1 MKRDALFDNAKVILI
16 FLVVF
21 GHMIQPFTDGSKP
34 MYTLYMWIYTFHM
47 PAFILLAGFF
57 AKGAGNKGYIAKLAK
72 KLLFPYLMFQ
82 TIYTGYFFF
91 IGKEG
96 WASGLFYPHW
106 SLWFLVSM
114 FCWHLLL
121 QLFSRI
127 PPITGMAITIAI
139 GILVGYF
146 DTIGHA
152 YSLSRTF
159 VFFPFFL
166 AGYWLTKE
174 NIAKWRT
181 IPVKIASIAVMGIV
195 AGLLFFLPE
204 INSGWLLGSKS
215 YEVLELAD
223 AGGLIRLSIY
233 VLAGLMIV
241 NVIAWMPRREM
252 RITNLGQR
260 TLYVYLLHGF
270 FIQFFRQIDAF
281 KVDNIMDVVGL
292 AVLSMLIVLLLSSKP
307 ALTVAKPFI
316 EGKLPLLRKRQQTS

>member
-1 MKRDALFDNAKVILI
+1 MKRDALFDNAKFILI

-72 KLLFPYLMFQ
+72 KLLFPYLIFQ

-91 IGKEG
+91 IGKES
-96 WASGLFYPHW
+96 WATGLFYPHW

-127 PPITGMAITIAI
+127 PPLAGMAITVSI
-139 GILVGYF
+139 GVLVGYF

-166 AGYWLTKE
+166 AGYWLSKE
-174 NIAKWRT
+174 NIAQWRT
-181 IPVKIASIAVMGIV
+181 VPVRIVSLAVMAVV
-195 AGLLFFLPE
+195 AGLLITLPE

-215 YEVLELAD
+215 YAVLNMENW
-223 AGGLIRLSIY
+223 GGLIRLGTY
-233 VLAGLMIV
+233 MLAGLMIV
-241 NVIAWMPRREM
+241 SVIAWMPGREI
-252 RITNLGQR
+252 RWTSLGQR

-270 FIQFFRQIDAF
+270 FIQYFRQIDAF
-281 KVDNIMDVVGL
+281 KVDGILDVFGL

-307 ALTVAKPFI
+307 ALTLAQPFI
-316 EGKLPLLRKRQQTS
+316 EGKFAFLRKRQQTS